1 MEVQLISS
9 KMRFGVLAGFV
20 CSISLAQTQPA
31 PFSLSIRSP
40 EPVKIGSRI
49 YIEITQK
56 NLSRGS
62 VDCFMMD
69 MEYAIDMSMI
79 YEVKD
84 ENGIKMKQR
93 EPSVGAFKACELA
106 AGESLSRRQ
115 MISDIFD
122 FSHPGKYSIQV
133 SRFSPHKSPDN
144 LIKSNVVTLIVLP
157 E

>member
-1 MEVQLISS
+1 MI
-9 KMRFGVLAGFV
+9 
-20 CSISLAQTQPA
+20 
-31 PFSLSIRSP
+31 
-40 EPVKIGSRI
+40 
-49 YIEITQK
+49 
-56 NLSRGS
+56 
-62 VDCFMMD
+62 D

-93 EPSVGAFKACELA
+93 EPSVGAFKPCELA

-115 MISDIFD
+115 MLSDIFD

-133 SRFSPHKSPDN
+133 SRFSSQKPPDN

-157 E
+157 Q